1 MASPW
6 QADFWACGS
15 QWWPVPRPN
24 VVIPQGTTT
33 PKAWDRDVGSYL
45 EMVNEWHTLGF
56 VIRQGN
62 QYLEVDRCDTT
73 FITLLTPHV
82 DFRNVAQGPMG
93 MSRQAA
99 MAITFE
105 VRSPGAAVTLEVQP
119 GDGPSH
125 PRLTLSP
132 AADVTAATQGNEIAT
147 ARLGVLYETGPAG
160 EAISDQ
166 VTVTH
171 VESGRT
177 WTVTITATTVARRPV
192 AAALVLDRSGSM
204 AEDRGDGQSKH
215 EALKEAA
222 SLFIDLML
230 DGDAVALVRHDEE
243 AQVLQGLTPLDPA
256 ALVDP
261 KLAVKNL
268 IAGPELAPSGPTSIG
283 DGIFAARQLLTG
295 AGQEYGVKAL
305 VVLTDGIENRP
316 RWISEVAPE
325 INERTYAVGLGTPDN
340 TSVPTL
346 QAIAGNHG
354 GYMLVTGPVTGENR
368 FVLQKYFLQILA
380 GINQAEVV
388 LDPDGVLVAGADQEI
403 PFTLTEADTGVDV
416 VLLTSDPEAVDFR
429 LQTPTGFVIE
439 PWRAKDEKSMRW
451 VSSTG
456 MAYYRLVLPTE
467 IVPARY
473 DQAGTWRI
481 LLSVG
486 KPKVTQPEAHAV
498 TVEVAHV
505 SASEMRLEPAALRR
519 VPPRRAPD
527 LSAIAPERALTGV
540 AGAGGGAPIPYSVG
554 VYAYSDVSLQA
565 SLTQSGFEPGATV
578 GIEAVLTVAGEPDGM
593 DASVWAEVTLPDGT
607 QVKAPLQEKAKGR
620 FAGSFPTPISGVYK
634 CRVRASGRSR
644 DGYPFQR
651 ETTLTAAVWHGADR
665 QPDPADVALR
675 RCLAAQCPPPGKE
688 KDPGKKVVGK
698 VGPEKAVE
706 DAEKIKDEA
715 EKIKEEAEK
724 IKDEAEKIKD
734 EAKKYR
740 DEAKKHRDEAKKHLD
755 EVKREESEKPEDK
768 APKPDAAEP
777 IPDR

>member
-1 MASPW
+1 
-6 QADFWACGS
+6 
-15 QWWPVPRPN
+15 
-24 VVIPQGTTT
+24 
-33 PKAWDRDVGSYL
+33 
-45 EMVNEWHTLGF
+45 MVNEWHTLGF
-56 VIRQGN
+56 VIRQGD

-82 DFRNVAQGPMG
+82 DFRDVAQGPMG
-93 MSRQAA
+93 MSRQAT
-99 MAITFE
+99 MAIAFE

-119 GDGPSH
+119 GDGPAH
-125 PRLTLSP
+125 PRLTLNP
-132 AADVTAATQGNEIAT
+132 ASDVTPATQGNEIAT
-147 ARLGVLYETGPAG
+147 ATLGVHYETGPAG
-160 EAISDQ
+160 EVVSDQ

-171 VESGRT
+171 VESNRT
-177 WTVTITATTVARRPV
+177 WTVTITASTVGRRPA

-222 SLFIDLML
+222 SLFVDLML
-230 DGDAVALVRHDEE
+230 DGDAVALVRHDDE
-243 AQVLQGLTPLDPA
+243 AHVLRGLTPLDPA

-261 KLAVKNL
+261 KLTLKNL

-283 DGIFAARQLLTG
+283 DGIFAARQVLNG
-295 AGQEYGVKAL
+295 AGREYGVKAL

-340 TSVPTL
+340 TSVPML

-354 GYMLVTGPVTGENR
+354 GYMLVTGPVTGDNR

-380 GINQAEVV
+380 GINQADVV
-388 LDPDGVLVAGADQEI
+388 LDPDGALVAGPEQEI

-416 VLLTSDPEAVDFR
+416 VLLTPDPEAVDFR
-429 LQTPTGFVIE
+429 LQTPNGFVIE
-439 PWRAKDEKSMRW
+439 PWRAKDETSMRW

-456 MAYYRLVLPTE
+456 MACYRLVLPAE

-486 KPKVTQPEAHAV
+486 KPKLSAPEAHAP

-505 SASEMRLEPAALRR
+505 DVSGIRLEEVLRR
-519 VPPRRAPD
+519 VPPSRAPD
-527 LSAIAPERALTGV
+527 LSALAPDRALSSV
-540 AGAGGGAPIPYSVG
+540 AVPGGGSPIPYSVG

-565 SLTQSGFEPGATV
+565 SITQSGFEPGGAA
-578 GIEAVLTVAGEPDGM
+578 GIEAVLTEAGKPNGF
-593 DASVWAEVTLPDGT
+593 DASVWAEVTRPDGSQAT
-607 QVKAPLQEKAKGR
+607 VALKPTEKGR
-620 FAGSFPTPISGVYK
+620 FTGSFPTPISGVYK

-644 DGYPFQR
+644 HGYPFQR
-651 ETTLTAAVWHGADR
+651 ETTLTAVVWLGGDR

-675 RCLAAQCPPPGKE
+675 KCLAAQCDPGKE
-688 KDPGKKVVGK
+688 KEPGKKVVGK
-698 VGPEKAVE
+698 IGPEKALDE
-706 DAEKIKDEA
+706 AEKIKDEA
-715 EKIKEEAEK
+715 EKIKDEAEK

-740 DEAKKHRDEAKKHLD
+740 DEAKKHRDEAKKHRD
-755 EVKREESEKPEDK
+755 EAKREKPVQPMDE
-768 APKPDAAEP
+768 APKPDVTDAQP
-777 IPDR
+777 VPDE